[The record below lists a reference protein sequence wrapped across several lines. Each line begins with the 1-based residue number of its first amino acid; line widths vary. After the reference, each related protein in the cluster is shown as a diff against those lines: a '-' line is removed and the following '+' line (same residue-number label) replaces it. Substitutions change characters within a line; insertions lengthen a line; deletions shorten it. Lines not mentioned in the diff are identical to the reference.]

1 MKLSQDLDKLINT
14 YHQLLQQCHD
24 ALDPTTPQRK
34 RNDLR
39 AALGQFLKAQGEGNK
54 DSATHH

>member
-24 ALDPTTPQRK
+24 ALDPTAPQRK
-34 RNDLR
+34 RNELR
-39 AALGQFLKAQGEGNK
+39 DALGAFLKAQAQGGK
-54 DSATHH
+54 DGTAHD